1 VPDVPELPAGGE
13 EQRELLVR
21 LRAVIEAKDTEIGV
35 LRSGLDAE
43 RELRRR
49 LELRVAELERR
60 LDQDS
65 ADSGT
70 PCDLGPGNTGLR
82 AEHVSGQGFY
92 GLADF
97 QQPDADGV
105 EYQAIG

>member
-1 VPDVPELPAGGE
+1 MLVADVPDLPAGGG
-13 EQRELLVR
+13 EQRELLAR

-35 LRSGLDAE
+35 LRPGLDAE
-43 RELRRR
+43 RELLRR

-70 PCDLGPGNTGLR
+70 PTSKESTGARERRKARRLTSALLG
-82 AEHVSGQGFY
+82 
-92 GLADF
+92 
-97 QQPDADGV
+97 GV
-105 EYQAIG
+105 QT